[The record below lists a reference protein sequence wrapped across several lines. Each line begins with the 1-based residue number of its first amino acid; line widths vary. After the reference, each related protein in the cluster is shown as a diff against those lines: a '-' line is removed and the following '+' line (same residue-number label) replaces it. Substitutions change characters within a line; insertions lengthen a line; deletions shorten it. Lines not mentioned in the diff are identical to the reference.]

1 MSSGNLKGDGTFT
14 AAGKGGVCV
23 PSIEK
28 NAQFRK
34 LKNAREN
41 QTCFDCPNTRPTW
54 ASVTHG
60 VFLCLD
66 CSASHR
72 SMGVHLTFVRSC
84 DLDEWTQRQIDAM
97 RLGGNG
103 NARSYFRKHGF
114 TDLYGGKSDKKY
126 KSKAAISYRS
136 ELKKT
141 LDEAAAKRGECNGT
155 SKEKAGTNNS
165 SLLLANLDIA
175 DNQMNQEEAKT
186 KLEAARSASSNM
198 ATAQSKAKLASTLPG
213 ASRLIINKANSR
225 NSNGQGMLRKP
236 KVSSNLLSKKNM
248 GGKIRLNK
256 LSMKMPINGKNENGK
271 NDDDFE
277 DVETTQKAMEEVEKN
292 EKQIVGDE
300 ALAKK
305 LQTEMN
311 LNERETDIRE
321 SSGPAQPIEKV
332 STPSVNAMNPTTP
345 KVSAK
350 EANMAKLKDMT
361 SDFFS
366 DM

>member
-1 MSSGNLKGDGTFT
+1 
-14 AAGKGGVCV
+14 
-23 PSIEK
+23 
-28 NAQFRK
+28 
-34 LKNAREN
+34 
-41 QTCFDCPNTRPTW
+41 
-54 ASVTHG
+54 
-60 VFLCLD
+60 
-66 CSASHR
+66 
-72 SMGVHLTFVRSC
+72 MG
-84 DLDEWTQRQIDAM
+84 DAM

-126 KSKAAISYRS
+126 KSKAALSYRS

-141 LDEAAAKRGECNGT
+141 LDEAAAKR
-155 SKEKAGTNNS
+155 
-165 SLLLANLDIA
+165 
-175 DNQMNQEEAKT
+175 
-186 KLEAARSASSNM
+186 
-198 ATAQSKAKLASTLPG
+198 
-213 ASRLIINKANSR
+213 
-225 NSNGQGMLRKP
+225 
-236 KVSSNLLSKKNM
+236 
-248 GGKIRLNK
+248 
-256 LSMKMPINGKNENGK
+256 GKNENGK

-292 EKQIVGDE
+292 ERQIVGDE

-321 SSGPAQPIEKV
+321 SSGPTQPIEKV